1 MVVYFN
7 LLILIILEWGKQ
19 WKFVVNY
26 CYCYCYCQQWKK
38 WEWQII
44 IIQNYFFAIIVG
56 HISS

>member
-26 CYCYCYCQQWKK
+26 CYCYCQQWKK

-44 IIQNYFFAIIVG
+44 IIKNYFFAIIVG